1 MLIAGLDV
9 GNATTEVVLALEGRH
24 GLRPIGAAHAR
35 TSGRKGSEE
44 SLQAARR
51 LLEKAEAEAGMRS
64 DAVVLCDLHPV
75 DTLTLPM
82 RLEADPQAPV
92 RQLGG
97 GGSQTPAGR
106 GLASGSH
113 LPLDRLEAGAPGAER
128 VIVSVPGHVDYEHAA
143 MRLDD
148 ALAAGWQIA
157 GVLLGGDDAVL
168 VHKRL
173 ALDVPIVDE
182 VDLTGLRTGAAVAL
196 EVALEGQGVAALCDP
211 AALARALGLTSDRL
225 PDVAK
230 CARELLGRRA
240 VAVARVEA
248 DEPPRLC
255 QVAARQAVAHLL
267 VEIDGRASEL
277 ELDADLPRALA
288 ALPPGCARML
298 RLAGNGVL
306 VRLPVRDAWVA
317 NLRALDHS
325 GWLRRGVAA
334 LDQAPLAALSD
345 LDPPSLD
352 LLEHD
357 LGRPVRLTGS
367 EAQAAARGAR
377 TTPGAPRDAVVL
389 DIGGGTIDLAD
400 GMSVVSA
407 AGAGELMS
415 AAVAATLGVPRGLAE
430 RVKRG
435 SALRIISPHL
445 AEHEDGSRRFLS
457 PPAAGASVGRLAL
470 DDATLTPFAV
480 DMALAEW
487 RALRHALKEQV
498 IGANVKRC
506 LDALRHEPGTLLV
519 CGGGALD
526 RELVAM
532 IGERLRRDGWV
543 VARAEVAGRYGPRF
557 AVAWG
562 ALLDVCR
569 EQERVA
575 A

>member
-9 GNATTEVVLALEGRH
+9 GNATTEVVLALVGRH
-24 GLRPIGAAHAR
+24 GLRPVGVAHAR

-64 DAVVLCDLHPV
+64 DVVMLCDLHPV

-82 RLEADPQAPV
+82 RLEADPRAPV

-97 GGSQTPAGR
+97 GSSQTPAGR
-106 GLASGSH
+106 GLGRGLH
-113 LPLDRLEAGAPGAER
+113 LPLDRLQADAPDGAS
-128 VIVSVPGHVDYEHAA
+128 VIVSVNAHVDFEHAA
-143 MRLDD
+143 MCLND
-148 ALAAGWQIA
+148 ALAAGWRIA

-173 ALDVPIVDE
+173 KLDVPIVDE
-182 VDLTGLRTGAAVAL
+182 VDLTSLRTGATVAM
-196 EVALEGQGVAALCDP
+196 EVAPEGQGVAALCDP
-211 AALARALGLTSDRL
+211 AALARALELSPDRL
-225 PDVAK
+225 AVIAK

-240 VAVARVEA
+240 VAVTRVEA
-248 DEPPRLC
+248 DETPRLF
-255 QVAARQAVAHLL
+255 QAASKRAMAHLL
-267 VEIDGRASEL
+267 VERDGEASEL
-277 ELDADLPRALA
+277 VVDADLPRALA
-288 ALPPGCARML
+288 ALPPGCARTL
-298 RLAGNGVL
+298 RLAGNGAP
-306 VRLPVRDAWVA
+306 VRLAVRDAWVA

-325 GWLRRGVAA
+325 AWLRRGVAA
-334 LDQAPLAALSD
+334 LDQAPLAVLSD
-345 LDPPSLD
+345 LDPPPLE
-352 LLEHD
+352 LLERG
-357 LGRPVRLTGS
+357 LGRQVRLTGS

-400 GMSVVSA
+400 GASVVSA

-435 SALRIISPHL
+435 PALRLVSPHL

-470 DDATLTPFAV
+470 DDATLTPFAADV
-480 DMALAEW
+480 ALAEW
-487 RALRHALKEQV
+487 RALRHALKEHV

-506 LDALRHEPGTLLV
+506 LDTLRHEPRTLLV

-543 VARAEVAGRYGPRF
+543 VARAEVAGRFGPRF

-562 ALLDVCR
+562 ALLDVSW
-569 EQERVA
+569 EQERA